1 MYWRY
6 QLTDEVQWR
15 TVRSKRGKGD
25 RISINILEL
34 MAMVMTAYVM
44 MVMRRDRPDREGAT
58 VLMGG
63 DSSSAVKWVINCKGG
78 GRKR

>member
-1 MYWRY
+1 MDAGVYRRY
-6 QLTDEVQWR
+6 QLTEEVQLR
-15 TVRSKRGKGD
+15 TVWSKRGKVD
-25 RISINILEL
+25 RKSINISEL
-34 MAMVMTAYVM
+34 MATVMAAYVM
-44 MVMRRDRPDREGAT
+44 IVVT

>member
-1 MYWRY
+1 MYRRY
-6 QLTDEVQWR
+6 QLTEEVQLR
-15 TVRSKRGKGD
+15 TVWSKRGKVD
-25 RISINILEL
+25 RKSINISEL
-34 MAMVMTAYVM
+34 MAMVMAAYVM
-44 MVMRRDRPDREGAT
+44 IVVT

>member
-1 MYWRY
+1 MDAGVYRRY
-6 QLTDEVQWR
+6 QLTEEVQLR
-15 TVRSKRGKGD
+15 TVWSKRGKVD
-25 RISINILEL
+25 RKSINISEL
-34 MAMVMTAYVM
+34 MAMVMAAYVM
-44 MVMRRDRPDREGAT
+44 IVVT